1 MAGDNTMNYA
11 RVTDFRR
18 EATGQ
23 MFAVVVMGAAK
34 QIPLR
39 ISSQMVIALGNGK
52 FIARRSHAISARQ
65 SGCAAFDP
73 FHLSRFAKGANVSR
87 SLLADSGVAGV
98 SSGRLPV
105 AMSTPTI
112 EAKAA
117 SFLLS
122 QELTGENGLF
132 QRLGSFRLLVTI
144 VLLIRWRNMGEPY
157 RGAALIY
164 GALRSK
170 TGLMMRPVFIIKR
183 NRKGPDIATVTKQL

>member
-1 MAGDNTMNYA
+1 MAGGNTMSYA

-23 MFAVVVMGAAK
+23 MFAVLVMGAAK

-39 ISSQMVIALGNGK
+39 ISSQMVIPLGNGQ
-52 FIARRSHAISARQ
+52 FIARRSHAISASQ

-73 FHLSRFAKGANVSR
+73 FQLSRFAKGANVSR
-87 SLLADSGVAGV
+87 SLLADSGVARV

-105 AMSTPTI
+105 VMSTPTI

-117 SFLLS
+117 TVLLS

-157 RGAALIY
+157 RGAAL
-164 GALRSK
+164 R
-170 TGLMMRPVFIIKR
+170 
-183 NRKGPDIATVTKQL
+183 QLLAKDNHLWRAEEQDR